1 MTAKDTGR
9 NARLGI
15 RIDEGDKALLA
26 EAAALEHMT
35 ITGFVLDAARGRAE
49 RVLAEHRVIRVS
61 AEAYDAFVAAL
72 EAPPKPKPR
81 LRALLQSEDPFDHR

>member
-26 EAAALEHMT
+26 QAAALEHMT
-35 ITGFVLDAARGRAE
+35 ITGFVLDAARARAE
-49 RVLAEHRVIRVS
+49 RVLAEERVIRVS
-61 AEAYDAFVAAL
+61 AETYDWFVAAL
-72 EAPPKPKPR
+72 DAPPKPKPR
-81 LRALLQSEDPFDHR
+81 LQALLRSEDPFDHR